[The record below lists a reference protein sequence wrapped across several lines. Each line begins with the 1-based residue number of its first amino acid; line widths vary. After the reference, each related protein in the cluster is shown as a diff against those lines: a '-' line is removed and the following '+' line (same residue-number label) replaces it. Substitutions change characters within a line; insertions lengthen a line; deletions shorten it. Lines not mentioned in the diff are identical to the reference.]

1 MKLKVRCPEC
11 GKTHLLHSY
20 NAARQMACP
29 SCKCDFV
36 PARDA
41 FLSCPEC
48 GSVLAAG
55 KRLSCVECGFVVP
68 ESWLRRLARALH
80 LALSFLHPF
89 TISP

>member
-1 MKLKVRCPEC
+1 
-11 GKTHLLHSY
+11 
-20 NAARQMACP
+20 MACP

-48 GSVLAAG
+48 ASVLAVG
-55 KRLSCVECGFVVP
+55 KQLSCVECGFVVP
-68 ESWLRRLARALH
+68 ESWLQRLARVLR
-80 LALSFLHPF
+80 LVLSFMHPF